1 MKNSEWIK
9 TVLPAVADRLYKK
22 LLDEDPVSREYAA
35 TPVTTAM
42 YHLSR
47 HARDFR
53 VTPVKVSKGKVTGT
67 LPKPCM
73 APPRTCKAY
82 SLAQAL
88 LACQKGAPGI
98 GAAVIFDYVRAV
110 RSLRMGLEKILKDI
124 SPATK
129 ALVRQLR
136 KQAAGFSEDGKGLL
150 VETIHVHDNL
160 IRGWKSLGNLG
171 GSIANVFLS
180 ETTRIGSGKKQDQ
193 HHLDQITA
201 PLLGCYSDK
210 EIAELVPDGDDT
222 GKNNEAAI
230 ARVANRRKKLT
241 GSRKGGRFGKP
252 GRPRKTQ
259 RET

>member
-1 MKNSEWIK
+1 MKNSEWIEA
-9 TVLPAVADRLYKK
+9 VLPAAADRLYKK
-22 LLDEDPVSREYAA
+22 LLDEDPVSRKYAA

-47 HARDFR
+47 HAQNFS

-67 LPKPCM
+67 RPKFCNV
-73 APPRTCKAY
+73 PPRTCKAY
-82 SLAQAL
+82 GLAQAL
-88 LACQKGAPGI
+88 LSCQKGAPGI
-98 GAAVIFDYVRAV
+98 GAAVIFNYVRAA
-110 RSLRMGLEKILKDI
+110 RSLRMGLGKTLKDF

-150 VETIHVHDNL
+150 VEAILVHDNL
-160 IRGWKSLGNLG
+160 IRDWKLLRNLG

-180 ETTRIGSGKKQDQ
+180 ESTRIGSGKKQDQ

-201 PLLGCYSDK
+201 PLLGCYSDT
-210 EIAELVPDGDDT
+210 EIAELVPDGEDP
-222 GKNNEAAI
+222 GENNELAI

-252 GRPRKTQ
+252 GRPRKTR